1 MSLLKLLKGQAHGQA
16 LLEMALVL
24 PILLLLLMGIIDFG
38 RIIASGLQI
47 NNLTREAVRAGVVG
61 YSDSEIEALIFAR
74 ESWLEEDKIVITI
87 DPDEETGRIKG
98 DPLSVTI
105 DYSVEIITPL
115 MANLLTN
122 PWPVSAQCL
131 MRVE

>member
-1 MSLLKLLKGQAHGQA
+1 MSLLKLLKNQANGQA

-38 RIIASGLQI
+38 RILASGLQI

-87 DPDEETGRIKG
+87 DPNEETGRIKG
-98 DPLSVTI
+98 NPLSVTI